1 MKEHTEGDD
10 SDSGHA
16 WSMRIPA
23 TLRREGGMTIGSE
36 DVMVLPRRDEVVT
49 VASLAKRVR

>member
-1 MKEHTEGDD
+1 MKEHAEGDD

-49 VASLAKRVR
+49 VASLARRVR